1 MGGFGVLS
9 LYLGWQF
16 FVVVVFSC
24 EIYTIISRM
33 IFFIHLG
40 LVVVE
45 EYRLVLNALQ
55 GNFSRSSIPNV
66 FGVKLH
72 QQTNLLGGGS
82 VEAVMW

>member
-1 MGGFGVLS
+1 MAG
-9 LYLGWQF
+9 

-24 EIYTIISRM
+24 EMYTIISRM

-72 QQTNLLGGGS
+72 HQTNLLGGGS
-82 VEAVMW
+82 VEEVIWQLQKDVQDLEK

>member
-16 FVVVVFSC
+16 VLFFVFCC

-33 IFFIHLG
+33 IFFTHLG

-45 EYRLVLNALQ
+45 EYRLVLNALR
-55 GNFSRSSIPNV
+55 GNLSRSSIPNV

-72 QQTNLLGGGS
+72 HQTNLLEGGS
-82 VEAVMW
+82 VEEVIW